1 MLIAVPPDNSRDILT
16 KNGFADFAK
25 RFFKRKM
32 TLQTLRNDFSNEKRL
47 CPAGEM
53 IFRTKKD
60 FPKSGKRF
68 FKRKKTSRSSG
79 NDFSNKK

>member
-32 TLQTLRNDFSNEKRL
+32 TLQTLQNDFSSEK
-47 CPAGEM
+47 
-53 IFRTKKD
+53 
-60 FPKSGKRF
+60 
-68 FKRKKTSRSSG
+68 
-79 NDFSNKK
+79 